1 MPRRS
6 TKADPVGTELIPRT
20 IKLLPCLACSR
31 GERAIEEIAQVYL
44 ACMHSEPPPRPDHQK
59 TFRFLPRSC
68 CKQVRAIDPESLVA

>member
-6 TKADPVGTELIPRT
+6 TKSAPVSTELVPRV
-20 IKLLPCLACSR
+20 IKMLPCLACPR
-31 GERAIEEIAQVYL
+31 NERAIEEIASVFI

-68 CKQVRAIDPESLVA
+68 CKQVQAIDPESLVA